1 LGHGTRKEPSFLTK
15 IREATEEDVFD
26 ILVLAREFSKES
38 PVTHKWDKEKT
49 EHFIISA
56 INNNNTI
63 IFILEDK
70 DEIVGA
76 IVGIINEMYM
86 SQTVVATE
94 MAWFV
99 SKDYRGRKGSI
110 MLMKTFEK
118 WAETNG
124 ANYICMGAIEGITEL
139 DKLYTKSG
147 YFKSETLYMRNI

>member
-1 LGHGTRKEPSFLTK
+1 LGHDTRKEPSFLTK

-38 PVTHKWDKEKT
+38 PITHKWNKEKT

-147 YFKSETLYMRNI
+147 YFKSETLYMRNV

>member
-1 LGHGTRKEPSFLTK
+1 MTK

-38 PVTHKWDKEKT
+38 PITHKWHKEKT
-49 EHFIISA
+49 EHFILSA

-86 SQTVVATE
+86 SKTVVASGLKQ
-94 MAWFV
+94 MVQIISVW
-99 SKDYRGRKGSI
+99 
-110 MLMKTFEK
+110 
-118 WAETNG
+118 
-124 ANYICMGAIEGITEL
+124 EL
-139 DKLYTKSG
+139 
-147 YFKSETLYMRNI
+147 

>member
-1 LGHGTRKEPSFLTK
+1 MT
-15 IREATEEDVFD
+15 
-26 ILVLAREFSKES
+26 S
-38 PVTHKWDKEKT
+38 PITHKWDKEKT

-56 INNNNTI
+56 INNSNTI
-63 IFILEDK
+63 IFVLEENN
-70 DEIVGA
+70 EIVGA

-99 SKDYRGRKGSI
+99 SKEYRGRKGSI

>member
-1 LGHGTRKEPSFLTK
+1 MTK

-38 PVTHKWDKEKT
+38 PITHKWNKEKT

>member
-1 LGHGTRKEPSFLTK
+1 LTK

-139 DKLYTKSG
+139 DKLYTKAG

>member
-1 LGHGTRKEPSFLTK
+1 LTK

-124 ANYICMGAIEGITEL
+124 ANYICMGAI
-139 DKLYTKSG
+139 
-147 YFKSETLYMRNI
+147 

>member
-1 LGHGTRKEPSFLTK
+1 MTK

-38 PVTHKWDKEKT
+38 PITHKWNKEKT

-147 YFKSETLYMRNI
+147 YFKSETLYMRNV

>member
-1 LGHGTRKEPSFLTK
+1 LTK